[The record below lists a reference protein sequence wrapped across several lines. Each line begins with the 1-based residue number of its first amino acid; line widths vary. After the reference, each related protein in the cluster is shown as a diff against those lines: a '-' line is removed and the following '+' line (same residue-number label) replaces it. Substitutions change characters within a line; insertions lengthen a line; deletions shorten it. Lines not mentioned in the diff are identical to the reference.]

1 LKISSEYNTRI
12 FISGLLKHK
21 PQTTVLTVAL
31 VLVGMMFL
39 IPVITD
45 KALGLTDHY
54 VIDYGKYKGDCCT
67 SHLEN
72 GKGKI
77 VAPPVLVVQ
86 GPDTHIYWRTTSSTG
101 ITGPEA
107 GYVTASIKFENK
119 TAAAKF
125 GWSNPGSGENSCVV
139 NIDAPLKGILKPS
152 CFIEQGSNVAAY
164 YCINGA
170 TTLSYTCSFGHN
182 NTPPKSK

>member
-1 LKISSEYNTRI
+1 MDL
-12 FISGLLKHK
+12 
-21 PQTTVLTVAL
+21 
-31 VLVGMMFL
+31 
-39 IPVITD
+39 
-45 KALGLTDHY
+45 
-54 VIDYGKYKGDCCT
+54 GKYKVQCCVE
-67 SHLEN
+67 HLREGQFVTHPTVN
-72 GKGKI
+72 N
-77 VAPPVLVVQ
+77 Q
-86 GPDTHIYWRTTSSTG
+86 GTIYWSTQG
-101 ITGPEA
+101 KSLVGPEN

-125 GWSNPGSGENSCVV
+125 GWSNPGSGDNSCVV